1 LSYLALIV
9 CIIFI
14 LWLLWI
20 DQKQNPTASPALW
33 IPTIWMMLH
42 ASLPLGYWLGAGEE
56 SNADRVVLAML
67 LCLGFFILVKRRFDW
82 YSAFKENIW
91 LTLLILFMCLSVLW
105 SDTPL
110 GKSFKDW
117 VRELLAVIM
126 GFLIASEADPREGL
140 QSVMRRF
147 IYILIPLS
155 LLIVIFFP
163 EQNLVR
169 PDGEVT
175 WGGVAGGK
183 NGLGRICFI
192 SVFFLFW
199 SLARRRQSRDVIA
212 ISCQNFVE
220 VVIIAMSL
228 FLMKGPG
235 TVTAISITSILILVV
250 GLGMFSGLLWMKK
263 FNRNIGA
270 KALRSMILAGIVLGT
285 ASVFIGGLILGGSV
299 ATAFGRDETLTG
311 RSEIWARY
319 IPHVM
324 KEPIVGHGI
333 SGTEAAQEFFILGPH
348 NGYLAVLVDYGFAGL
363 LLFSMFLLFSGRKA
377 HKELSY
383 DYYWGSFWI
392 CFLVM
397 ALFYNILNG
406 GPCFSF
412 SDSCES
418 IPLCYC

>member
-1 LSYLALIV
+1 
-9 CIIFI
+9 
-14 LWLLWI
+14 
-20 DQKQNPTASPALW
+20 
-33 IPTIWMMLH
+33 MLH
-42 ASLPLGYWLGAGEE
+42 AGLPLGYWFGGGKE
-56 SNADRVVLAML
+56 SNLDRAALILL
-67 LCLGFFILVKRRFDW
+67 LCLGIVVLAKRRFNW
-82 YSAFKENIW
+82 YNAFRENIW
-91 LTLLILFMCLSVLW
+91 LTLLILFMCLSVFW
-105 SDTPL
+105 SDAPID
-110 GKSFKDW
+110 KSFKEW

-163 EQNLVR
+163 EHNLVR

-192 SVFFLFW
+192 SVFFLVW
-199 SLARRRQSRDVIA
+199 SLVRRRQSKDVLA

-235 TVTAISITSILILVV
+235 TVTALSITSILILVV
-250 GLGMFSGLLWMKK
+250 GLGTFFGLLWMKK
-263 FNRNIGA
+263 INRNIGA
-270 KALRSMILAGIVLGT
+270 KALRLIIVGGIVLGT
-285 ASVFIGGLILGGSV
+285 ASAFIGGLVLGGSV
-299 ATAFGRDETLTG
+299 VTAFGREENLTG

-319 IPHVM
+319 IPYVM
-324 KEPIVGHGI
+324 KEPIVGYGI
-333 SGTEAAQEFFILGPH
+333 NGAEAAQKFFIMGPH

-363 LLFSMFLLFSGRKA
+363 LLFSMFLVFSGRKA

-383 DYYWGSFWI
+383 NYYSGSLWI
-392 CFLVM
+392 CLLVM
-397 ALFYNILNG
+397 ALFYNITEPSL
-406 GPCFSF
+406 
-412 SDSCES
+412 DSLQS
-418 IPLCYC
+418 NLTGVLVFLSVIPAKTSLPLEEP